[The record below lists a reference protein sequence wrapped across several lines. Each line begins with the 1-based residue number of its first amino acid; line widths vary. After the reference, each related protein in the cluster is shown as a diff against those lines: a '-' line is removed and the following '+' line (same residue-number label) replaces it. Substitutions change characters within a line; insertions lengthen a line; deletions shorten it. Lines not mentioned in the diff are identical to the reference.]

1 MIAAFDF
8 RILADLNAGLNAS
21 ALVCI
26 LIGLAA
32 IKRRNERLH
41 IRMMLTATAIS
52 ALFLVSYLTYH
63 ANAEPVRFEGQG
75 FWRILYFTI
84 LIPHV
89 ILAVVM
95 VPLIITTIVL
105 GLRNRR
111 ERHRRFARITAPIWL
126 FVSVTGVLYYVVLY
140 WL

>member
-8 RILADLNAGLNAS
+8 RVLADVNAALNAL
-21 ALVCI
+21 ALLCI
-26 LIGLAA
+26 IIGLAA
-32 IKRRNERLH
+32 IKRRKERLH

-52 ALFLVSYLTYH
+52 AVFLISYLTYH
-63 ANAEPVRFEGQG
+63 ANAEPVKYEGQG
-75 FWRILYFTI
+75 IWRIIYFTI

-89 ILAVVM
+89 ILAIVM

-105 GLRNRR
+105 GLRDRR
-111 ERHRRFARITAPIWL
+111 EKHRRFARITAPIWL

>member
-1 MIAAFDF
+1 MFAAFDF
-8 RILADLNAGLNAS
+8 RILADVNAALNAL

-26 LIGLAA
+26 VIGLVA
-32 IKRRNERLH
+32 IKRRKERLH

-52 ALFLVSYLTYH
+52 GVFLVSYLTYH
-63 ANAEPVRFEGQG
+63 ANAEPVRYEGQG
-75 FWRILYFTI
+75 IWRIIYFTI

-89 ILAVVM
+89 ILAIVM
-95 VPLIITTIVL
+95 VPLIVTTIVL